1 MMDVPKNFTV
11 SSFQENTK
19 DCTLENL
26 EETNVVNQIP
36 TRKFKDL

>member
-1 MMDVPKNFTV
+1 MDVPTDFTV
-11 SSFQENTK
+11 SPFQENTK
-19 DCTLENL
+19 GYTLENL